1 MRPDRTN
8 HLVRSDL
15 CSCLL
20 RVEGQSFSPVLAVYF
35 VGMLS
40 LREGRIENK
49 VTSDWLLF
57 NICFLLI
64 VT

>member
-8 HLVRSDL
+8 QLVRSDL

-35 VGMLS
+35 VGMILYELES
-40 LREGRIENK
+40 EGGK
-49 VTSDWLLF
+49 D
-57 NICFLLI
+57 
-64 VT
+64 